1 MGESPGSKF
10 SYTRLW
16 LIGLLA
22 AGLSLGMYLIFSDF
36 GKGPGFPL
44 DDAWIHQTY
53 ARNFAERGEWAYF
66 PGEASA
72 GSTSPLWSA
81 LLAIGYLIGQ
91 SPYAWSYLLGFL
103 TLAGVSVMGA
113 LLVGKVTRA
122 SGVELPLVVRWAV
135 TAGFALEW
143 HLVWAAGSG
152 METLLATLIA
162 LVVLNT
168 LQARPRWF
176 YAGGLIGLGIW
187 IRPDLLT
194 LLGPALMVLAL
205 SDSPGRLKLGHIG
218 QLIGGFAGFFF
229 PYLAFN
235 RMLAGSWWP
244 NTFYAK
250 QAEYAIELQSPWVA
264 RVLEQAILP
273 LTGVGAILLPGFLSV
288 VLVGLR
294 RKNWALLA
302 SVLWAVGYL
311 VLYASRLPVTYQY
324 GRYVMPMMPVYF
336 ALGMAGMWG
345 IVAHLSAGLW
355 LRVARQVWMLSGVI
369 VLAVF
374 WLRGAQVYQRDVALI
389 EEEMV
394 ASARW
399 IAQHTPANALV
410 AAHDIGALGYF
421 GQRRLIDL
429 AGLVSPEVIPF
440 IRDETRLA
448 AFLDENMAD
457 YLVTFPGWYPGLI
470 QHGELLYVSGGQV
483 APAIGGENMRV
494 YRWRIS
500 R

>member
-1 MGESPGSKF
+1 
-10 SYTRLW
+10 
-16 LIGLLA
+16 
-22 AGLSLGMYLIFSDF
+22 
-36 GKGPGFPL
+36 
-44 DDAWIHQTY
+44 
-53 ARNFAERGEWAYF
+53 
-66 PGEASA
+66 
-72 GSTSPLWSA
+72 
-81 LLAIGYLIGQ
+81 
-91 SPYAWSYLLGFL
+91 
-103 TLAGVSVMGA
+103 
-113 LLVGKVTRA
+113 
-122 SGVELPLVVRWAV
+122 
-135 TAGFALEW
+135 
-143 HLVWAAGSG
+143 
-152 METLLATLIA
+152 
-162 LVVLNT
+162 
-168 LQARPRWF
+168 
-176 YAGGLIGLGIW
+176 
-187 IRPDLLT
+187 
-194 LLGPALMVLAL
+194 
-205 SDSPGRLKLGHIG
+205 
-218 QLIGGFAGFFF
+218 
-229 PYLAFN
+229 
-235 RMLAGSWWP
+235 
-244 NTFYAK
+244 
-250 QAEYAIELQSPWVA
+250 
-264 RVLEQAILP
+264 
-273 LTGVGAILLPGFLSV
+273 
-288 VLVGLR
+288 
-294 RKNWALLA
+294 LLA
-302 SVLWAVGYL
+302 SVLGAVGYL